1 MGHGV
6 KAFGLESGNMFRK
19 ILIALVAMVTIG
31 VAGITSAQAWRGG
44 RGYYRGGWGRGRG
57 WGYRGFYR
65 GGYYPAYG
73 YGYGGCWRTVR
84 VVGPYGYGWRR
95 VWVCG

>member
-1 MGHGV
+1 
-6 KAFGLESGNMFRK
+6 MFRK

-31 VAGITSAQAWRGG
+31 VAGTTGAQAQWRG
-44 RGYYRGGWGRGRG
+44 RGYRGGWGRG

-73 YGYGGCWRTVR
+73 YGVYGCWRTVP
-84 VVGPYGYGWRR
+84 GPYGWRR

>member
-1 MGHGV
+1 MPTLG
-6 KAFGLESGNMFRK
+6 A
-19 ILIALVAMVTIG
+19 AVA
-31 VAGITSAQAWRGG
+31 AD
-44 RGYYRGGWGRGRG
+44 RGGWGRG

-84 VVGPYGYGWRR
+84 VVGPYGWRLAPR
-95 VWVCG
+95 LGVRLAAPET

>member
-1 MGHGV
+1 
-6 KAFGLESGNMFRK
+6 MFRK
-19 ILIALVAMVTIG
+19 ILIALVAMRHASEWRAPPVPT
-31 VAGITSAQAWRGG
+31 AWRGG
-44 RGYYRGGWGRGRG
+44 RGYRGGWGRG

-84 VVGPYGYGWRR
+84 GGRIYAWRR

>member
-1 MGHGV
+1 MV
-6 KAFGLESGNMFRK
+6 KCTLGEGFLDWRSGNMFRK

-31 VAGITSAQAWRGG
+31 VASTTGAQAWRGG
-44 RGYYRGGWGRGRG
+44 RSRGFYRGGWGRG

-84 VVGPYGYGWRR
+84 GYYGWRR

>member
-1 MGHGV
+1 
-6 KAFGLESGNMFRK
+6 MFRK
-19 ILIALVAMVTIG
+19 ILIALVAMITIG
-31 VAGITSAQAWRGG
+31 VAGTTGAQAHWR
-44 RGYYRGGWGRGRG
+44 GRGRG
-57 WGYRGFYR
+57 WGRGWGYRGGFYR

-84 VVGPYGYGWRR
+84 VVGPYGWGWRR

>member
-1 MGHGV
+1 MV
-6 KAFGLESGNMFRK
+6 KCTLGEGFFGLESGNMFRK
-19 ILIALVAMVTIG
+19 MLIALVAMVTIG
-31 VAGITSAQAWRGG
+31 VAGTTGAQARGG
-44 RGYYRGGWGRGRG
+44 RGRGGWGRG
-57 WGYRGFYR
+57 WGHRGFYR

-84 VVGPYGYGWRR
+84 GYYGWRR